1 METSIVGVGVGITD
15 RFRSVVEEKAA
26 RIEHL
31 APRAQRVDI
40 KVTHR
45 AYHKGRIEDDTVELT
60 LAGKGP
66 VIRAEATDGDKF
78 TALDLAVDKLCEQL
92 RRAKDKRVD
101 ARNHPRGAKFE
112 KGSGAIQGID
122 VQPASVDV
130 LRAVA
135 TGEIP
140 IVTGNEEEEGYTPVV
155 IRTKEFHPEWMS
167 VEEAADIRIE
177 AGLIAA
183 IEPHDE
189 AASPAGDDVDGR
201 ARLALPSFS
210 DVHVHLDSSRIG
222 LPFRPHTGAPGV
234 WGMMLNDRR
243 NWRNTDVPHADI
255 VAGTLERMI
264 AKGTTR
270 VRSYAQ
276 VDVDCRLEKF
286 DSVMAAKEKFA
297 A

>member
-15 RFRSVVEEKAA
+15 RFRTVVEEKAA

-31 APRAQRVDI
+31 APRAQRVDV

-45 AYHKGRIEDDTVELT
+45 AYHNGRMEDETVELT
-60 LAGKGP
+60 VDGRGP

-112 KGSGAIQGID
+112 KGSGALQGID

-140 IVTGNEEEEGYTPVV
+140 IITGNEEEEGYSPVV

-167 VEEAADIRIE
+167 VEEAVDRME
-177 AGLIAA
+177 LVG
-183 IEPHDE
+183 HDFFLFIDARTDHPSVVYRRKGWDYGVISLTTQAQPDE
-189 AASPAGDDVDGR
+189 LAS
-201 ARLALPSFS
+201 
-210 DVHVHLDSSRIG
+210 
-222 LPFRPHTGAPGV
+222 
-234 WGMMLNDRR
+234 
-243 NWRNTDVPHADI
+243 
-255 VAGTLERMI
+255 
-264 AKGTTR
+264 
-270 VRSYAQ
+270 
-276 VDVDCRLEKF
+276 
-286 DSVMAAKEKFA
+286 
-297 A
+297 

>member
-15 RFRSVVEEKAA
+15 RFRGVVEEKAL
-26 RIEHL
+26 RIENL
-31 APRAQRVDI
+31 APRAQRVDV

-45 AYHKGRIEDDTVELT
+45 AYHNGRVEDETVELT
-60 LAGKGP
+60 VNGKGP

-112 KGSGAIQGID
+112 KGSGALQGID
-122 VQPASVDV
+122 LQPASVDV

-167 VEEAADIRIE
+167 VEEAVDRME
-177 AGLIAA
+177 LVG
-183 IEPHDE
+183 HDFFLFIDARTDHPSVVYRRKGWDYGVISLTTMAQPE
-189 AASPAGDDVDGR
+189 ELAS
-201 ARLALPSFS
+201 
-210 DVHVHLDSSRIG
+210 
-222 LPFRPHTGAPGV
+222 
-234 WGMMLNDRR
+234 
-243 NWRNTDVPHADI
+243 
-255 VAGTLERMI
+255 
-264 AKGTTR
+264 
-270 VRSYAQ
+270 
-276 VDVDCRLEKF
+276 
-286 DSVMAAKEKFA
+286 
-297 A
+297 

>member
-15 RFRSVVEEKAA
+15 RFRGVVEEKAA
-26 RIEHL
+26 RIENL
-31 APRAQRVDI
+31 APRAQRVDV

-45 AYHKGRIEDDTVELT
+45 AYHNGRVEDETVELT
-60 LAGKGP
+60 VNGKGP

-122 VQPASVDV
+122 LQPASVEV

-167 VEEAADIRIE
+167 VEEAVDRME
-177 AGLIAA
+177 LVG
-183 IEPHDE
+183 HDFFLFVDARTDHPSVVYRRKGWDYGVISLTTQAQPE
-189 AASPAGDDVDGR
+189 ELAS
-201 ARLALPSFS
+201 
-210 DVHVHLDSSRIG
+210 
-222 LPFRPHTGAPGV
+222 
-234 WGMMLNDRR
+234 
-243 NWRNTDVPHADI
+243 
-255 VAGTLERMI
+255 
-264 AKGTTR
+264 
-270 VRSYAQ
+270 
-276 VDVDCRLEKF
+276 
-286 DSVMAAKEKFA
+286 
-297 A
+297 